1 MNHRVTLAA
10 AALAAFGAVAC
21 SAKKDNSAGST
32 TAANA
37 GTSTGASTGTT
48 AASTAAPTTPP
59 VVTVH
64 AKDFAFDAPK
74 QIPAGMTTFDV
85 VNDGPGLHHV
95 TIVKLADG
103 KSMADLETA
112 LKSPGPLPSWATMV
126 GGPNAP
132 APGHDANATL
142 DMTPGNYALLC
153 FVDVPGGVPHFAK
166 GMASPLTVV
175 AATTPSAPAP
185 VANDSI
191 TLQDYKF
198 VVASPITSGKH
209 TFLVHNIAKQPHEVE
224 LIKLDAGKTPKD
236 VLSWMQKPSGPPPGE
251 PIGGVAATAESA
263 PIYFTA
269 DIAPGNYMLI
279 CFVPD
284 AKDGKPHF
292 THGMM
297 QTIKVS

>member
-10 AALAAFGAVAC
+10 AAIAAIGAVAC

-37 GTSTGASTGTT
+37 GTSTGAT
-48 AASTAAPTTPP
+48 AASTAAPATPP

-112 LKSPGPLPSWATMV
+112 LKTPGPLPSWATMV

-142 DMTPGNYALLC
+142 EMTPGNYALLC

-185 VANDSI
+185 VANDTV
-191 TLQDYKF
+191 TLEDYKF
-198 VVASPITSGKH
+198 AVASPITSGKH
-209 TFLVHNIAKQPHEVE
+209 TFLVRNTAQQPHEIE

-236 VLSWMQKPSGPPPGE
+236 VLSWMQKPNGPPPGE
-251 PIGGVAATAESA
+251 PIGGVAATADTA
-263 PIYFTA
+263 PVYFTA
-269 DIAPGNYMLI
+269 DLTPGNYMLV
-279 CFVPD
+279 CFMPD

-292 THGMM
+292 MHGMM